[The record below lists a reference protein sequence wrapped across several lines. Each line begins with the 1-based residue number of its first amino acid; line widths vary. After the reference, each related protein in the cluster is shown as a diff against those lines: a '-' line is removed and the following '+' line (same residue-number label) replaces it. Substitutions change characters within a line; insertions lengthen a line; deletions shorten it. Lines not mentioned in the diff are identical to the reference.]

1 MFLKN
6 IRSNNG
12 ILIRFD
18 DIAPNMNWEL
28 MDMCQKLLNDFKI
41 KPVLGVIPKNEDSN
55 LLQYPARKDF
65 WKIVKK
71 WEAYGW
77 KIAMHGYNHVY
88 DTETKKKDYFNYG
101 GKSEFFG
108 HPIEIQEKKLKAGLN
123 IFKENDIKIDTFF
136 APNHTYDLNTFN
148 ALKAVGIYQVID
160 GYGLLPYTKNK
171 IKFVP
176 QLFYKLYT
184 LPFGIQ
190 TTQIHLNYWSE
201 NDFRVFETFI
211 KKNHQR
217 IISVDEA
224 FNDSFDGL
232 SFKAVNLFLKNI
244 LILKRLLF

>member
-1 MFLKN
+1 M
-6 IRSNNG
+6 
-12 ILIRFD
+12 
-18 DIAPNMNWEL
+18 
-28 MDMCQKLLNDFKI
+28 
-41 KPVLGVIPKNEDSN
+41 
-55 LLQYPARKDF
+55 
-65 WKIVKK
+65 
-71 WEAYGW
+71 
-77 KIAMHGYNHVY
+77 
-88 DTETKKKDYFNYG
+88 
-101 GKSEFFG
+101 
-108 HPIEIQEKKLKAGLN
+108 
-123 IFKENDIKIDTFF
+123 
-136 APNHTYDLNTFN
+136 
-148 ALKAVGIYQVID
+148 ID